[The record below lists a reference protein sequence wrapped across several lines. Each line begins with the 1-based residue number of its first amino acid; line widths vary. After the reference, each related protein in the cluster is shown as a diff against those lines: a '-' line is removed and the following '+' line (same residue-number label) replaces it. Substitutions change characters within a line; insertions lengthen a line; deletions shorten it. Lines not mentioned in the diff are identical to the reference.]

1 MSKADNIELTGIVV
15 DKTRDIYTVEVK
27 KPGSNSDNN
36 TLKVTCTLSGKIR
49 INYIRVLVG
58 DQVTIEVSPY
68 DLTRGK
74 IIYRMK

>member
-1 MSKADNIELTGIVV
+1 MSKGDNIELTGVV
-15 DKTRDIYTVEVK
+15 TDKVRDLYTVEVERPDAK
-27 KPGSNSDNN
+27 AGDD
-36 TLKVTCTLSGKIR
+36 KVKILCTLAGRLR

-74 IIYRMK
+74 ITYRMK